1 MAVAYDPKSP
11 AVLANPYPVF
21 RQLQIDDPVHWSEL
35 LGGWVLTRYADV
47 QSFLR
52 DLRFSSSRIAPRM
65 ETLSD
70 AERGRIDS
78 LGRALSLWM
87 VFTDPPDH
95 TRLRMLV
102 HKAFTP
108 QVIARMRGR
117 VEAIVEELLSQ
128 VEHRGEMD
136 LIGDFSYPLPAT
148 VIADMIGVPSEN
160 LEQLKQ
166 WSDDIAGFAANAL
179 STAAVRQRAQQSM
192 AAMAAYFWELME
204 VHRRAPSDNIMS
216 RLIAVE
222 EAGETL
228 SEDEIVGTC
237 IFLLFAGHE
246 TTTNLIGNGVLA
258 FLEHPEQWQVLRD
271 NPSCVASAVEECLR
285 YDGPVMSMARVAS
298 EEIELGGKRIRQG
311 DRVFGMLNAANR
323 DPRQFP
329 EPDRFDIRRQ
339 DNRHVAFGFGIHFCL
354 GAPLARVEGQ
364 VALSALARRF
374 KRFELQTSELQWNE
388 SIILRGVKALPL
400 SWVGS

>member
-1 MAVAYDPKSP
+1 M
-11 AVLANPYPVF
+11 
-21 RQLQIDDPVHWSEL
+21 
-35 LGGWVLTRYADV
+35 LGGWVLTRYAHV

-52 DLRFSSSRIAPRM
+52 DLRFSSARIAPRM

-70 AERGRIDS
+70 TERGTIDS

-102 HKAFTP
+102 NKAFTP
-108 QVIARMRGR
+108 QVVARMRTR
-117 VEAIVEELLSQ
+117 IAEIVDELLSQ
-128 VEHRGEMD
+128 VEPHGEMD
-136 LIGDFSYPLPAT
+136 LIRDFSYPLPAT
-148 VIADMIGVPSEN
+148 VIADMIGVPGEN

-179 STAAVRQRAQQSM
+179 STPDVRQRAQRSM
-192 AAMAAYFWELME
+192 HEITAYFRGLVE
-204 VHRRAPSDNIMS
+204 VHRRVPSDNIMS

-222 EAGETL
+222 ESGETL
-228 SEDEIVGTC
+228 TEEEIVGTC
-237 IFLLFAGHE
+237 VFLLFAGHE

-258 FLEHPEQWQVLRD
+258 FLEHPKQWQALRD
-271 NPSCVASAVEECLR
+271 DPTGVTSAVEECLR
-285 YDGPVMSMARVAS
+285 YDGPVMSMARVAA
-298 EEIELGGKRIRQG
+298 EDIDIDGVRIRQG

-329 EPDRFDIRRQ
+329 EPDRFDIGRQ
-339 DNRHVAFGFGIHFCL
+339 DNRHLAFGFGIHFCL

-364 VALSALARRF
+364 EALSALARRF
-374 KRFELQTSELQWNE
+374 KRFELQTKALQWSE
-388 SIILRGVKALPL
+388 SIILRGVKSLQL
-400 SWVGS
+400 SFERG